1 MFNCNEMG
9 ILNIDLNCI
18 SLDGD
23 NVDEGD
29 SGTIISCQTFG
40 LAY

>member
-1 MFNCNEMG
+1 MG

-18 SLDGD
+18 SLDD
-23 NVDEGD
+23 NNFDEDD

-40 LAY
+40 LTY